1 MIQNPF
7 KFAALCMLIGSV
19 IPLVSS
25 LVIPGA
31 STPVFY
37 LVATTPGS
45 SDPAN
50 LLPVRL
56 SGGTGGYASLT
67 GSGPFGQFYFY
78 QGYFVVVGST
88 PTILDQVLIASQ
100 PYVSGCTPY
109 GQLGYST
116 SDSDYCAQYHSF
128 EIQSDTE
135 NSQLGAF
142 LVFNYVGGFYACGS
156 TLDVWYIAD
165 PTNGP
170 SGLQCSPINL
180 YTVPV

>member
-7 KFAALCMLIGSV
+7 KLAALCMLIGSV
-19 IPLVSS
+19 IPLVSP

-37 LVATTPGS
+37 LVS
-45 SDPAN
+45 SSSSEPAN
-50 LLPVRL
+50 LLPLRL
-56 SGGTGGYASLT
+56 TGGAGGYSTLT
-67 GSGPFGQFYFY
+67 GSGPIGKFYFY
-78 QGYFVVVGST
+78 QGYFVVSDST
-88 PTILDQVLIASQ
+88 PTILDRVLIGSQ
-100 PYVSGCTPY
+100 PYALGCTPY
-109 GQLGYST
+109 GQLGSST
-116 SDSDYCAQYHSF
+116 SSSDYCAQYNSF

-156 TLDVWYIAD
+156 GQDVWYLAD
-165 PTNGP
+165 PTDGP